1 MRIDLHIHTSPLS
14 ACSYIDPHELV
25 QEARRLKLDGLCLT
39 EHQVLWD
46 PAEVDKLALEAG
58 IKIFRGNEFTTN
70 QGDILIFGFYED
82 IKELMI
88 IQDLREAVQSAGGFM
103 IAAHPFRGFKTFGIG
118 QLQMTVEQAGKRNV
132 FEFVDAV
139 ETGNGKLSKD
149 ENDMAR
155 KVAKKLGLP
164 GTGGS
169 DAHRV
174 DEIATWVTVFEI
186 NIANERELLEEL
198 HAGRFRAENRR
209 QKTEDRSQKSEV
221 RGQKTE
227 VRGQKTDER

>member
-1 MRIDLHIHTSPLS
+1 MQIDLHIHTSPLS
-14 ACSYIDPHELV
+14 ACSYIDPHALV
-25 QEARRLKLDGLCLT
+25 QEARRRQLDGICLT

-46 PAEVDKLALEAG
+46 PAEVDGLAREGG

-70 QGDILIFGFYED
+70 QGDFLVFGFYED

-88 IQDLREAVQSAGGFM
+88 IQELREAVQKAGGFM

-118 QLQMTVEQAGKRNV
+118 QLQMTVEQAAKRKM

-139 ETGNGKLSKD
+139 EIGNGKLSQD

-155 KVAKKLGLP
+155 NVAQKLGLP

-174 DEIATWVTVFEI
+174 DEIASWVTVFEK
-186 NIANERELLEEL
+186 NIENEQELLEEL
-198 HAGRFRAENRR
+198 HAGRFR
-209 QKTEDRSQKSEV
+209 TEFGSGNDLNSEVGMRKSE
-221 RGQKTE
+221 
-227 VRGQKTDER
+227 